1 MKTLPTLLSLLLA
14 SSALSPGQGA
24 KAQGAIRDAA
34 TDDELAARLHRVQST
49 DPMKKFTPSE
59 GKDPS
64 KENQPTDLLS
74 RSDMLSFNG
83 MATLVPKGSILVTP
97 PLLSDRVGMKSGLK
111 IVTWLEFYSV
121 NRGWIATQE
130 ITLPQAEGKTPL
142 DEKVTE
148 NLRRSSNLVVATLQ
162 GGPISKLAPQP
173 AAQPEPQ
180 PAAGTANR

>member
-24 KAQGAIRDAA
+24 TAQGATRDAA
-34 TDDELAARLHRVQST
+34 TNDELSARFLRVQSS
-49 DPMKKFTPSE
+49 DPMKKFVPAE

-64 KENQPTDLLS
+64 KENQPEDLLS
-74 RSDMLSFNG
+74 RSDMLCYNG
-83 MATLVPKGSILVTP
+83 MSTLVPKGSILVTP
-97 PLLSDRVGMKSGLK
+97 PLLADRVSMKPGTK
-111 IVTWLEFYSV
+111 IVTWLEFYAA
-121 NRGWIATQE
+121 NRGWITTQE

-148 NLRRSSNLVVATLQ
+148 NLRRSTNLVVATLQ

-180 PAAGTANR
+180 PTGTANR